1 MKKLKLGVLVSGRGS
16 NLQAIIDAIERN
28 ELPAQIAVVISNR
41 PDAYAL
47 ERAKKHNIPAIVID
61 HKYFGSREEFEA
73 RLIEELNRYGVDLV
87 CLAGFMRILS
97 PYFVNHFK
105 NRILNIHPALLPVA
119 KGLYG
124 EQVHKA
130 VLESGAKFSGCT
142 VHFVTE
148 DVDGGPIIIQR
159 VVPVKDDDTIE
170 TLAERV
176 LAEEHRAYPEAI
188 RLFAEGRLEIV
199 GRRVKIK

>member
-61 HKYFGSREEFEA
+61 HKCFASREEFEA

-97 PYFVNHFK
+97 PYFVNHYK

>member
-1 MKKLKLGVLVSGRGS
+1 MKKIRLGVLVSGRGS
-16 NLQAIIDAIERN
+16 NLQAIIDAIERGQI
-28 ELPAQIAVVISNR
+28 PAEIAIVISNKS
-41 PDAYAL
+41 DAYAL
-47 ERAKKHNIPAIVID
+47 QRAQKHNIPTVVID
-61 HKYFGSREEFEA
+61 HKAFASRKDFEQA
-73 RLIEELNRYGVDLV
+73 LIDELDRHRVDLV

-97 PYFVNHFK
+97 PYFVEHYK
-105 NRILNIHPALLPVA
+105 NRIMNIHPALLPVA

-124 EQVHKA
+124 EHVHKA

-159 VVPVKDDDTIE
+159 VVPVKDDDTVE
-170 TLAERV
+170 SLAERV

-188 RLFAEGRLEIV
+188 RLFAEGKLEIV